1 MSSFGGSRGVAMKKS
16 LTIEGRILERFLAKI
31 EADQAIPPEVV
42 RRLRELCEQGQINAV
57 DRILDALREGVKEHA
72 TNSTA

>member
-1 MSSFGGSRGVAMKKS
+1 MKKNP
-16 LTIEGRILERFLAKI
+16 TIEGRILERFLAKV

-42 RRLRELCEQGQINAV
+42 RRLRELCERGQINAV

-72 TNSTA
+72 TNSAT

>member
-1 MSSFGGSRGVAMKKS
+1 MNSNP
-16 LTIEGRILERFLAKI
+16 TIEGRILERFLVKM

-42 RRLRELCEQGQINAV
+42 RRLRELCERGQITAV

-72 TNSTA
+72 KNSAA

>member
-1 MSSFGGSRGVAMKKS
+1 MKKS

>member
-1 MSSFGGSRGVAMKKS
+1 MKANP
-16 LTIEGRILERFLAKI
+16 TIEERILERFLAKM

-42 RRLRELCEQGQINAV
+42 RRLRELCERGQINAV

-72 TNSTA
+72 KNSAA